1 MQPWLETAHVSRN
14 NLYYLFIYLFSRQLL
29 SSSANIH
36 PPPPPTNS
44 LPLESMVQIGLQ
56 VDALTE
62 VPFMPVLKF
71 EIILRGIA
79 ANVKNLGI
87 DFRVGARAVEIF
99 LELPGNVSSIEAYT
113 MNSFIGKA

>member
-1 MQPWLETAHVSRN
+1 
-14 NLYYLFIYLFSRQLL
+14 
-29 SSSANIH
+29 
-36 PPPPPTNS
+36 
-44 LPLESMVQIGLQ
+44 MVQIGLQ